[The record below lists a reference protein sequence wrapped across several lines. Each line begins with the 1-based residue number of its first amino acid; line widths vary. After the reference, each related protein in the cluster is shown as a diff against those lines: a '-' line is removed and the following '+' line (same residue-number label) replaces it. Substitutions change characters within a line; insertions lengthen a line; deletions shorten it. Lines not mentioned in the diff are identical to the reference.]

1 MLSDMP
7 SVLGWG
13 VVDRGVLGRAISFRQ
28 KCMKTDRIV
37 WFLKTVCSTDPRPA
51 AVCFGKRR
59 PSLVGPGV
67 ASRGGSQVLLASTK
81 TGLRATIF
89 YMVPEMASRNDFYHY
104 IFSAQL
110 RATHIARFRDP
121 TDHLSALATICEQR
135 TTKHISKIMNIAPL
149 AIGSR

>member
-1 MLSDMP
+1 MFSDMP
-7 SVLGWG
+7 SMLGRG
-13 VVDRGVLGRAISFRQ
+13 VGDRGVLGRAISFRQ

-81 TGLRATIF
+81 PGLRATIF

-104 IFSAQL
+104 IFF
-110 RATHIARFRDP
+110 RATSRNAHSTVPRSDGPPKCARDNSLRW
-121 TDHLSALATICEQR
+121 R
-135 TTKHISKIMNIAPL
+135 
-149 AIGSR
+149 